1 MIEEK
6 QVVRLVDESLKGT
19 DKFLVEVVI
28 RPTNLITVFIDGD
41 SHVSIEDCKRLNR
54 QLEQGLNREREDF
67 ELTVSSA
74 GLDRPLKV
82 LRQFKIRIGLELEVV
97 TIQGEKNSGI
107 LVKEGK
113 EGIEIEQEIQITK
126 KVKEKKNFFFPF
138 REIRTVK
145 EVITIKKTK

>member
-6 QVVRLVDESLKGT
+6 QVVRLVDEFLKGT
-19 DKFLVEVVI
+19 NKFLVEVVI

-41 SHVSIEDCKRLNR
+41 NQVSIEDCQRLNR
-54 QLEQGLNREREDF
+54 HLEQHMNREMEDF

-82 LRQFKIRIGLELEVV
+82 LRQFKKRMGMELEVV
-97 TIQGEKNSGI
+97 TLTGEKTSGI
-107 LVKEGK
+107 LLNLGK
-113 EGIEIEQEIQITK
+113 DGIEIEKEIMITK
-126 KVKEKKNFFFPF
+126 KVKEKKKIFFPF
-138 REIRTVK
+138 KEIRTVK